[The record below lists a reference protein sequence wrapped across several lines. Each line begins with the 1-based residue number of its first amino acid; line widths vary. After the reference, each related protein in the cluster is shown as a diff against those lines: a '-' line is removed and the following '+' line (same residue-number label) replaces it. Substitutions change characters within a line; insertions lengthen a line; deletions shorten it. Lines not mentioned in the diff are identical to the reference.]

1 MAGAFFIIPLT
12 ILPLIVFNIVGVV
25 HGPGAWDGVI
35 FDMTMVS
42 GQHWSFTARDL
53 MVVFG
58 IACLFGEVL
67 KSTNTTSRAIVNHI
81 LSTLVF
87 IVYLVEFII
96 VNFAAEFGVLHPHH
110 PGAVRRRRRLHH
122 QHQGGAP
129 RSCLRPRQRRAVTL
143 TIH

>member
-12 ILPLIVFNIVGVV
+12 IVPLIVFNIVGAV

-35 FDMTMVS
+35 LDTTMVS
-42 GQHWSFTARDL
+42 GQHWPFTARDL

-96 VNFAAEFGVLHPHH
+96 VNFAAESVFFI
-110 PGAVRRRRRLHH
+110 
-122 QHQGGAP
+122 
-129 RSCLRPRQRRAVTL
+129 L
-143 TIH
+143 TILALFDVVAGFTISIKAARRDLAFGHGSEGP

>member
-12 ILPLIVFNIVGVV
+12 ILPLIVFNIAGVV
-25 HGPGAWDGVI
+25 HGPGAWEGVI
-35 FDMTMVS
+35 FDVAMVS

-87 IVYLVEFII
+87 IAYLVEFII
-96 VNFAAEFGVLHPHH
+96 VNFAAESVFFI
-110 PGAVRRRRRLHH
+110 
-122 QHQGGAP
+122 
-129 RSCLRPRQRRAVTL
+129 L
-143 TIH
+143 TILALFDVVAGFTISIKAARRDLAFGHGSEGP